1 MFFTMKSAP
10 NLCQMGRNNPAVS
23 KQEMSPTEN
32 MIANR
37 EQKRQGT
44 HFEPEM
50 HLWPNSHEINPA
62 SQPHP
67 ELFESSQIQESL
79 RGNGMTATCYARNAA
94 TGCHLD
100 KLCRL
105 TQRQSIKDHPNK

>member
-1 MFFTMKSAP
+1 MTKVGSMQYVLHYEISSQPLSNRAAQFSK
-10 NLCQMGRNNPAVS
+10 VS
-23 KQEMSPTEN
+23 KGEMLLTEN

-94 TGCHLD
+94 TGC
-100 KLCRL
+100 
-105 TQRQSIKDHPNK
+105 QRQSIKDHPNK